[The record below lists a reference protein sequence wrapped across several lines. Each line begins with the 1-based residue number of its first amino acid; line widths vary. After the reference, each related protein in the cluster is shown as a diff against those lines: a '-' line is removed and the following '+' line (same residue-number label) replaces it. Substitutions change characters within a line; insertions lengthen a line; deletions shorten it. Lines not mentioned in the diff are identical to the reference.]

1 MDLIE
6 YLWENRIFIDD
17 NTLSVHMARIRE
29 KLKKIGVSDLIVT
42 KRGIGYRV

>member
-6 YLWENRIFIDD
+6 YLWENKIVIDD
-17 NTLSVHMARIRE
+17 NTLSVHMTRIRE
-29 KLKKIGVSDLIVT
+29 KVKAIGVSELIVT